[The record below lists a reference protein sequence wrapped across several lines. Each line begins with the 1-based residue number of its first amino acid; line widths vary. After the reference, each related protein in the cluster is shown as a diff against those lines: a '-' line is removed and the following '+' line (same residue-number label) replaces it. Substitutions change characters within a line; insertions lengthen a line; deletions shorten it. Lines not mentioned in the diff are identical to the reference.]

1 MSKSHK
7 AMGDGEWLARLQR
20 FASSGVWPS
29 GEGNRPAPRQKRW
42 HKLYQK
48 GHPPAKVDAAA
59 STSAVGATSSTIAVS
74 ASTSAEDVTHSTSTV
89 GTALG
94 RGTPLCSPVNRP
106 KMSISMFEKSRFG
119 GSHVAAARP
128 NWNVQRKPTQTP
140 PIPATSTSTSDPQP
154 SPALRPIIQPSSS
167 FFLPPA
173 TDTTTPQ
180 TPPIPSTSTSDPQPS
195 PALRPIIQPSSSFF
209 LPPATDN
216 TPADPV
222 ELPLLWP
229 QTMLQQDRKW
239 VAEALFWANSKGKLE
254 LKDSLQLWYHPPPP
268 TVLYHQAPTPD
279 RFFSHRL
286 LVWMPYRLWKVR
298 LQCTSPACAGHQL
311 CGGGLHRRV
320 RQVLDIDNHYNMV
333 TETLICTRCRSS
345 YLSWGHTVLQQL
357 DLAHRSEFRVI
368 LTRKLAC
375 DIRVIRLLRERTLGN
390 GPVRLI
396 GQLRENHSEEW
407 LQRVSR
413 YTSECMGFLN
423 KPGLQQLT
431 FQEPPPPVPVPNY
444 KWLLTV
450 YSKDILTRLED
461 IKAALTSTYGST
473 LKMDSTK
480 KITKKLS
487 GPAKGTAQWLT
498 SVGNEIGQVL
508 ISVLTADEGGGID
521 AMTAGLVERYRRAGV
536 APPTLLYVDSHC
548 CKEAGD
554 TKLKQRFSGWPNLI
568 IRLDIWHF
576 IRRLAGGVTTDAH
589 QLYPI
594 FMARLSACIF
604 EWDAGD
610 LAQLRRAK
618 KEQLTQEGW
627 PVLMDAEV
635 DKHISKAELALHCKR
650 RTRGTDNTISLV
662 DMLIGELI
670 GDKGK
675 DSMGVLLFDTV
686 RMMHLWRVQKRH
698 VGCIQDPPN
707 VQLYT
712 ETGTVTKGG
721 IALKTYR
728 CARGSTSL
736 ESFHCHLARFIPGN
750 SANSLNFQIYL
761 LEGIFRWNKDR
772 AAAALA
778 GGGNSPLRTYT
789 GELVYAVNTNYT
801 ALFGR
806 KLVPQFSPPAVH
818 TGELIGVQYLL
829 RQSKQPLEDMTPGSD
844 RTSELLEDL
853 DIEEQGEED
862 EGFVDTL
869 GEEAIVES
877 LVPPVA
883 PDAAQ
888 PPSAPPLV
896 STQLPSAQGPP
907 APVLL
912 PAAQLPS
919 AQGPPAPV
927 MLPSA
932 QGPPA
937 PVMLPSAQGP
947 PAPVM
952 LPDAQLPSAQGPPA
966 PVMLPSA
973 QLPSAQGPPAP
984 VLLPSAQGPPAP
996 VMLPSAQGPP
1006 APVLPAAQLPSAQ
1019 GPPAPVML
1027 PSAQLPSAQ
1036 GPPAPQR

>member
-48 GHPPAKVDAAA
+48 IEECPLQSKGQASLWGKYHPCTCGFHKGHPPAKVDAAA

-74 ASTSAEDVTHSTSTV
+74 ASTSAEDVTHSTSTT
-89 GTALG
+89 G
-94 RGTPLCSPVNRP
+94 
-106 KMSISMFEKSRFG
+106 
-119 GSHVAAARP
+119 
-128 NWNVQRKPTQTP
+128 
-140 PIPATSTSTSDPQP
+140 
-154 SPALRPIIQPSSS
+154 
-167 FFLPPA
+167 
-173 TDTTTPQ
+173 
-180 TPPIPSTSTSDPQPS
+180 
-195 PALRPIIQPSSSFF
+195 
-209 LPPATDN
+209 
-216 TPADPV
+216 
-222 ELPLLWP
+222 
-229 QTMLQQDRKW
+229 
-239 VAEALFWANSKGKLE
+239 
-254 LKDSLQLWYHPPPP
+254 
-268 TVLYHQAPTPD
+268 
-279 RFFSHRL
+279 
-286 LVWMPYRLWKVR
+286 
-298 LQCTSPACAGHQL
+298 
-311 CGGGLHRRV
+311 
-320 RQVLDIDNHYNMV
+320 
-333 TETLICTRCRSS
+333 
-345 YLSWGHTVLQQL
+345 
-357 DLAHRSEFRVI
+357 
-368 LTRKLAC
+368 
-375 DIRVIRLLRERTLGN
+375 
-390 GPVRLI
+390 
-396 GQLRENHSEEW
+396 
-407 LQRVSR
+407 
-413 YTSECMGFLN
+413 
-423 KPGLQQLT
+423 
-431 FQEPPPPVPVPNY
+431 
-444 KWLLTV
+444 
-450 YSKDILTRLED
+450 DILTRLED

-618 KEQLTQEGW
+618 REQLTQEGW

-662 DMLIGELI
+662 DMLTEELI

-675 DSMGVLLFDTV
+675 DSMGVPLFDTV

-707 VQLYT
+707 VELYT

-907 APVLL
+907 APVML

-919 AQGPPAPV
+919 AQGPPV
-927 MLPSA
+927 
-932 QGPPA
+932 
-937 PVMLPSAQGP
+937 
-947 PAPVM
+947 
-952 LPDAQLPSAQGPPA
+952 

-984 VLLPSAQGPPAP
+984 VLPAALCPGSTCSSDAALCPAALCPGSTCSSDAARCPAALCPGSTCSSDAALCPGSTCSCAACCPAALCPGSTCSSDAALCPLPSAQGPPVP
-996 VMLPSAQGPP
+996 VMLPSARCPAALCPGSTCSSDAALCPGSTCSSNAACCPAALCPGSTCSSDAALCPGSTCSSAACCLLPSCSLPRVHLAMCPQQRDSKKAGYLIPATSTSTSDPQPSPALRPIIQPSSSFFLPP
-1006 APVLPAAQLPSAQ
+1006 ATDTTTMLQHDQKWVAEAVFRGNSKGKLELKDSLQLWYHPPPPTVLYHQAPTPDRFFSHRLLVWMPYRLWKLRLQCTSPACAGHQLCGGGLHRRVRQVLDIDNHYNMVRDPYLHQ
-1019 GPPAPVML
+1019 V
-1027 PSAQLPSAQ
+1027 
-1036 GPPAPQR
+1036 